1 MASMTRNRRSAP
13 HHIFA
18 LATACISISL
28 GCDDG
33 ASPEAPLTPYY
44 LSNHDLALELPPFG
58 DAPPYRATV
67 RRSFGSQDEER
78 LLRIAESTYPNPE
91 SILRDLQP
99 WYPELPPNPEN
110 EEIWWFESFDGVR
123 IPYALTRASVAYYLR
138 LTEAFRAGDFDS
150 VGTFPMQSSSIE
162 YTATINRRP
171 DFVYEG
177 HRFGDV
183 YVVEMD
189 LSWSDVCGNLCGL
202 WFSKKRV
209 VVLSLDGNLRA
220 VFGDGVT
227 SFMVS

>member
-1 MASMTRNRRSAP
+1 MASMTRNQRSAP
-13 HHIFA
+13 NHIFA
-18 LATACISISL
+18 LATACIAIAL

-33 ASPEAPLTPYY
+33 ASPEAPLAPYF
-44 LSNHDLALELPPFG
+44 LSNHDLALEF
-58 DAPPYRATV
+58 
-67 RRSFGSQDEER
+67 
-78 LLRIAESTYPNPE
+78 E

-110 EEIWWFESFDGVR
+110 EEIWWFASFDGVR

-138 LTEAFRAGDFDS
+138 LTEAFRTGDFDS
-150 VGTFPMQSSSIE
+150 VGTFPMQSSSVE

-177 HRFGDV
+177 NHFEDV

-227 SFMVS
+227 TFMVS